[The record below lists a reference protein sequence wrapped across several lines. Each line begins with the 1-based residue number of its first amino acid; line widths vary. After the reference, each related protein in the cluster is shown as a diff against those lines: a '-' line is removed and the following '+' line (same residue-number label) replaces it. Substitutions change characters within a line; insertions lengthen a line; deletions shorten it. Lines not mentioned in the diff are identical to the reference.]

1 MLKPISGSVLM
12 QDFNSFK
19 LYFYV
24 SLFHYWKPRKT
35 PALSD
40 NHGWWFNRN
49 KDPLNTEM
57 IFNIITCTNHN
68 SKEKDYYYDNNRG
81 TDGTEFMVLC
91 INGVKSSQSL
101 EHENAWMETDRV
113 MWCAM
118 SECVR
123 SRCHPSTSLW
133 QDGDI
138 GQLYSKMARYLSTA
152 SHQRT
157 HQRLKG

>member
-12 QDFNSFK
+12 QDFNSFY
-19 LYFYV
+19 LYFFV
-24 SLFHYWKPRKT
+24 SLFYYWKPRKA
-35 PALSD
+35 PALGD

-57 IFNIITCTNHN
+57 IFNITCTNCN
-68 SKEKDYYYDNNRG
+68 SKEKDYYCDNNRE

-91 INGVKSSQSL
+91 INCVKSSQSCG
-101 EHENAWMETDRV
+101 AW
-113 MWCAM
+113 
-118 SECVR
+118 EC
-123 SRCHPSTSLW
+123 L
-133 QDGDI
+133 DGNWPCDVI
-138 GQLYSKMARYLSTA
+138 WVNVCGPDVIHLHHSDKMVIELHSKMARDLSTT